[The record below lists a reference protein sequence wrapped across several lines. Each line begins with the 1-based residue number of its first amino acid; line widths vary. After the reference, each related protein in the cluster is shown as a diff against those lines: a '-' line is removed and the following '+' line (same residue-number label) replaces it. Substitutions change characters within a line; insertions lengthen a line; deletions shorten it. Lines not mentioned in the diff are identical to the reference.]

1 MYNNKDNQ
9 LFLQTTTHDANA
21 INKAAIG
28 QRW

>member
-9 LFLQTTTHDANA
+9 LFLQTTHDANA